1 MPPLGN
7 RDLIREINRSNV
19 LNAIKMEGPIARS
32 EIARLTGL
40 SPATITGISAELIAE
55 DLVFEKAAGD
65 SSGGRPPILLA
76 LNPAGRYA
84 IGIKL
89 AEESVTGVIT
99 DLEATI
105 LSRSIHTLRTH
116 EIDPALQVVADT
128 VEELILKSG
137 IRRELILGAG
147 VGAAGIMNKE
157 RGVLRYSPIL
167 GWRDVPIVDLLKG
180 KLNIPVFI
188 DNDVNTFTLTEKW
201 FDVDKATK
209 NFLTITVGRGVG
221 LGIVVNDQIY
231 RGSHGGGGEFGHTV
245 LEPTGPICECGKR
258 GCLEAYVSDPAL
270 LKAANALGLR
280 TREEEPVQNITE
292 LLDMAGVGD
301 EIALRVFAQAGEML
315 GRGVANLINIFSP
328 DLIVISGE
336 GVRSGDFLF
345 DPMRTAIMK
354 YVMPGLMQDTKIQI
368 DQWADDAWARG
379 AAGLVLQHLFAPP
392 VQ

>member
-1 MPPLGN
+1 MTPVGN

-19 LNAIKMEGPIARS
+19 LNTIKMEGSIARS
-32 EIARLTGL
+32 EIARMTGL
-40 SPATITGISAELIAE
+40 SPATITGISADLIAE
-55 DLVFEKAAGD
+55 GLVFEKSAGD
-65 SSGGRPPILLA
+65 SNGGRPPIMLA
-76 LNPAGRYA
+76 LNSTGRYA

-89 AEESVTGVIT
+89 AEKSVTGVLT

-105 LSRSIHTLRTH
+105 LQR
-116 EIDPALQVVADT
+116 EINPLQGHRIDKALDVITQT
-128 VEELILKSG
+128 VETLIRTSG
-137 IRRELILGAG
+137 IERELILGVG

-167 GWRDVPIVDLLKG
+167 GWRDVAIVDLLKSR
-180 KLNIPVFI
+180 LNYPVFI

-201 FDVDKATK
+201 FDVDKEIK
-209 NFLTITVGRGVG
+209 NFLTVTVGRGVG

-231 RGSHGGGGEFGHTV
+231 RGAHGGGGEFGHTV
-245 LEPTGPICECGKR
+245 IDPDGPLCECGKR

-270 LKAANALGLR
+270 LRVARERGVLGDDQKPISDIRDLIHIA
-280 TREEEPVQNITE
+280 EADD
-292 LLDMAGVGD
+292 LLARDV
-301 EIALRVFAQAGEML
+301 LAQAGEML
-315 GRGVANLINIFSP
+315 GRGLANLINVFSP

-345 DPMRTAIMK
+345 NPMRSAILR

-368 DQWADDAWARG
+368 DTWEDDAWARG

-392 VQ
+392 V